1 VHLLDDEGG
10 RDGPQRDIGDGS
22 FESEMQIA
30 VHAGLDRSGA
40 LALRLIQ
47 LLGHLADHEHQQADV
62 VDGGDEEAAQAPFV
76 VGRRALRDRG
86 HGQVAARRI
95 AVRRLPTLA
104 RRRPADPCHR

>member
-1 VHLLDDEGG
+1 
-10 RDGPQRDIGDGS
+10 
-22 FESEMQIA
+22 MQIA

-76 VGRRALRDRG
+76 VGRRALRDRWPWSG
-86 HGQVAARRI
+86 SCAAHRRSE
-95 AVRRLPTLA
+95 RLPTLA
-104 RRRPADPCHR
+104 PSSTSRPCHR